1 MNDTKSEA
9 QGATVPNQDA
19 LLDSLKKVTIELRT
33 TRERLRRA
41 EEGRAEPIA
50 IIGMGCRYPGGV
62 RTPDDLWDLVRD
74 ERDAIGGIPE
84 NRGWPLERLL
94 DPDPERVGTIYT
106 REGGFI
112 HDAGEFDAR
121 FFGLGSVEAK
131 ITDPQLRLLMETA
144 WESCESAGIDPERL
158 KGTRTGVFAG
168 CMYHQYGIGAD
179 NPGGLRVT
187 DGTGGVISGYISYA
201 FGLNGPAVSIDTACS
216 SSLVS
221 IHLACQSLIN
231 GDSSLALAGGAA
243 LVVTPEVLVE
253 YSRQRGLAPDGRC
266 KAFAAGANG
275 IGWAEGAGL
284 LLLERLSDAE
294 ANGHRPLALIRGSA
308 TNQDGASNGFMA
320 PSGPAQER
328 VIRSALENA
337 GLGTAEVDAVEAH
350 GTGTIL
356 GDPIEA
362 RAVLATYGRD
372 RADAGPLWL
381 GSLKSNIGHS
391 QAAAGVGGV
400 IKMVMALRNEML
412 PRSLYAEEP
421 TQEVDWEAG
430 DVELLTEARP
440 WPRHPRP
447 RRAGISSFGATG
459 TNAHLILEEP
469 PAPASNSAAAEELP
483 ATPLLLSAKSP
494 EALAAVADRLGDHLR
509 RHPEAELG
517 AVAHTLAT
525 GRSRFEHRAVVA
537 TRDREQ
543 VLAALDAVARGED
556 SEDVALGAAAEG
568 GAAKKPVFL
577 FPGQGSQWGGMAVD
591 LLDDSPRFAQRIAE
605 CEDALAPH
613 VEWSLRAVLRGDEN
627 APPLDRID
635 VVQPTLFSMAVA
647 LAGLWR
653 DRGVE
658 PAAVLGHSQGEIA
671 AAHLVGA
678 LDLEDA
684 ARLVARRSQ
693 VLMEHGDGAGG
704 MALAAISPEELSARV
719 AGWEELVS
727 LAAINGPSSI
737 VLSGGNDGIEEVLR
751 RCEEAGI
758 WTRRIRGASGAGHS
772 PAIEPMREDLIAAA
786 AGIEARSVEIPFY
799 SSVTG
804 GRIDTAALD
813 AEYWYRNAR
822 ETVRFGP
829 TVELL
834 LEEGFEHFIE
844 PSPNPLLAF
853 PLGEALARAGVGA
866 GAVSGTLRR
875 QRGGLAD
882 FLHGL
887 GSAWVNG
894 VDVDWE
900 GSLPTPAAPASLPTY
915 PFQRSHF
922 WLQGTAAGGDASA
935 IGLESTPHPLLGAVV
950 RSAEDDRLLFS
961 GRLSLET
968 EPWLG
973 GHGGMGMVLVP
984 GAAFVELALHAGR
997 ELGWDLLEELTLES
1011 PLLLPARGA
1020 VQVQLSVAEVGEDG
1034 RRSLRFYARPETAE
1048 AEGPAEWVRHAAGT
1062 LARGDDGEADRG
1074 EAFAKAWPPPGAEE
1088 LGLEGFYDELAAVGM
1103 EYGPSFQNV
1112 RAAWVLGDRLYTEV
1126 DLAAAEE
1133 ATASSYG
1140 LHPALLDGAIHS
1152 MAALVRAGGE
1162 EDLEAGLPFSFGRVS
1177 LRQTGTSSLRVML
1190 QRQGESGF
1198 SLRLADQ
1205 SGANIGAVDSIV
1217 VRPVPAEMLGSEA
1230 SVDEGMF
1237 TVDWVPVTVA
1247 DEAAQSVAL
1256 IGEPATAADL
1266 GLADA
1271 PAYPDV
1277 ASLASAVG
1285 AGEAAPEVA
1294 LLPVPGGAEVID
1306 ALHDACRVALE
1317 AAQDWL
1323 KDERLVGVRLAFV
1336 TSGAVEVN
1344 ADEPLLGLSQSP
1356 VWGLVR
1362 AAQAE
1367 HPGCFAL
1374 VDLDGEP
1381 TSAASLPVALALDEP
1396 SLALRDG
1403 EAFAA
1408 RLRRAQPAD
1417 ASLAP
1422 ALDPEGTVLLTGGTG
1437 DLAAVVARHLV
1448 DDHGARHLLLASR
1461 SGGTKP
1467 GTAELRAELEGLGA
1481 KVEFAACDVGDR
1493 ERLAELLATIDPAH
1507 PLTAVIH
1514 AAAVLDDGLLNDQT
1528 AERFDRVLAAKADA
1542 AWHLHELTAERD
1554 LAAFVLFSSLSGV
1567 VGFPGQ
1573 PNYAAANCFL
1583 DALAAHRRAA
1593 GLPATSIAWG
1603 LWERTRQRGE
1613 EVFSELQA
1621 GRLLAAGFPP
1631 IGDEQGMELLDAAM
1645 ASPRAAVVAA
1655 PTNQGVWRALASVD
1669 APPPLLRELVPARLG
1684 QASSERVESLARR
1697 LASIPAVEREDAV
1710 VGFLSEQIAAVLG
1723 HDAADELDPDVPFM
1737 ELGFDSLAILQLR
1750 NRLNA
1755 ATGLNLTPS
1764 VAFDHP
1770 TTRSLAAHL
1779 AGQVEV
1785 DAAPAAA
1792 GEILTTL
1799 LRGAQEEGRTGEFL
1813 IHLHTV
1819 SAFRPSFAAIEESGV
1834 EPYWLHLARGTA
1846 PALLACV
1853 PSVTPISGP
1862 HEYARLAREFQDER
1876 DVLSTRWPGF
1886 NTLEPIPA
1894 TLEVAA
1900 ELQAAAILEASA
1912 GTPFVLV
1919 GHSTGGV
1926 LAYRTAQCLE
1936 GLGSPLLATVLIDS
1950 YYPADLTGSG
1960 AGGSGMAA
1968 VGLGI
1973 AEGLLAGPQASIVD
1987 DVRLTAMAAYLRLLG
2002 EVEAEPI
2009 AAPLLLVRAS
2019 EQIGGSVGDGDWR
2032 PHWDVDHD
2040 VVDVPGNH
2048 LTMMDEHV
2056 EATAQAISEW
2066 LAVAVP
2072 DESALEVNEGR
2083 EVRR

>member
-1 MNDTKSEA
+1 MNDTKSDPK
-9 QGATVPNQDA
+9 GASVPNQDA
-19 LLDSLKKVTIELRT
+19 LLDSLKKVTIELRS
-33 TRERLRRA
+33 TRERLLRA
-41 EEGRAEPIA
+41 EEARAEPIA
-50 IIGMGCRYPGGV
+50 IVGMGCRYPGGV
-62 RTPDDLWDLVRD
+62 RTPDDLWELVRD
-74 ERDAIGGIPE
+74 ERDAICGIPE

-94 DPDPERVGTIYT
+94 DPDPTRVGTIYT
-106 REGGFI
+106 REGGYM
-112 HDAGEFDAR
+112 HDAGEFDAS
-121 FFGLGSVEAK
+121 FFGLGPVEAK
-131 ITDPQLRLLMETA
+131 IADPQLRLLMETA
-144 WESCESAGIDPERL
+144 WESCEVAGIDPERL

-168 CMYHQYGIGAD
+168 CMYHQYGIGVD

-187 DGTGGVISGYISYA
+187 DGTGAVISGYVSYA

-221 IHLACQSLIN
+221 IHLACQSLID
-231 GDSSLALAGGAA
+231 GESSLALAGGVA
-243 LVVTPEVLVE
+243 LVVTPEILVE

-275 IGWAEGAGL
+275 IGWGEGAGL

-308 TNQDGASNGFMA
+308 INQDGASNGFMA

-337 GLGTAEVDAVEAH
+337 GLGAAEVDAVEAH

-372 RADAGPLWL
+372 RADAEPLWL

-400 IKMVMALRNEML
+400 IKMVMALKNETL

-430 DVELLTEARP
+430 EVELLTEPRP

-459 TNAHLILEEP
+459 TNAHLILEEA
-469 PAPASNSAAAEELP
+469 PAPDSSSAPAEDPP

-494 EALAAVADRLGDHLR
+494 EALAVVAERLGDHLR

-525 GRSRFEHRAVVA
+525 GRSHFEHRAVVA
-537 TRDREQ
+537 ASGREQ
-543 VLAALDAVARGED
+543 VLGALDAVARGEESD
-556 SEDVALGAAAEG
+556 DVALGVAAESA
-568 GAAKKPVFL
+568 AAKKPVFL
-577 FPGQGSQWGGMAVD
+577 FPGQGSQWASMAIG

-605 CEDALAPH
+605 CEEALAPH
-613 VEWSLRAVLRGDEN
+613 VEWSLSAVLRGDEN
-627 APPLDRID
+627 APPLDQID

-647 LAGLWR
+647 LTDLWR
-653 DRGVE
+653 AWGVE
-658 PAAVLGHSQGEIA
+658 PVAVLGHSQGEIA
-671 AAHLVGA
+671 AAHVVGA
-678 LDLEDA
+678 LDLDDA

-737 VLSGGNDGIEEVLR
+737 VLSGVTDGIEEVLR

-772 PAIEPMREDLIAAA
+772 PAVEPMREDLIAVA

-813 AEYWYRNAR
+813 AEYWFRNAR

-853 PLGEALARAGVGA
+853 PLGEALARAGVSA
-866 GAVSGTLRR
+866 KAVSGTLRR
-875 QRGGLAD
+875 DRGGEAD
-882 FLHGL
+882 FLHGV
-887 GSAWVNG
+887 GSAWANG
-894 VDVDWE
+894 VEVDWE
-900 GSLPTPAAPASLPTY
+900 SSLPTPSAPAPLPTY
-915 PFQRSHF
+915 PFRGSHF

-935 IGLESTPHPLLGAVV
+935 IGLESTAHPLLGAVV
-950 RSAEDDRLLFS
+950 RTAEDDRLLFS

-997 ELGWDLLEELTLES
+997 ELGWDLLEELTLEA
-1011 PLLLPARGA
+1011 PLLLPPRGA
-1020 VQVQLSVAEVGEDG
+1020 VQIQLSVAEADEDG
-1034 RRSLRFYARPETAE
+1034 RRDLRFYARPETADGEE
-1048 AEGPAEWVRHAAGT
+1048 AAEWVRHAAGA
-1062 LARGDDGEADRG
+1062 LAKDEDGEAGRRED
-1074 EAFAKAWPPPGAEE
+1074 FARAWPPPGAEE
-1088 LGLEGFYDELAAVGM
+1088 LRLEGFYDELAAVGM

-1112 RAAWVLGDRLYTEV
+1112 RAAWVLGDCLYTEV

-1133 ATASSYG
+1133 AVASLYG

-1152 MAALVRAGGE
+1152 MGTLVRADGE
-1162 EDLEAGLPFSFGRVS
+1162 AELEAGLPFSFSRVS
-1177 LRQTGTSSLRVML
+1177 LRQTGASSLRVML
-1190 QRQGESGF
+1190 QRQGESEF

-1205 SGANIGAVDSIV
+1205 SGADVGAVDSIV
-1217 VRPVPAEMLGSEA
+1217 VRPVPAEMLASEA
-1230 SVDEGMF
+1230 GAEEGMF
-1237 TVDWVPVTVA
+1237 TTDWAPVAVA
-1247 DEAAQSVAL
+1247 DDVAL
-1256 IGEPATAADL
+1256 PVAFVGEPTAAAAL
-1266 GLADA
+1266 GLTDA
-1271 PAYPDV
+1271 LAYPDIG
-1277 ASLASAVG
+1277 SLASAVG
-1285 AGEAAPEVA
+1285 AGEAAPKVA
-1294 LLPVPGGAEVID
+1294 LLPVPGGAEVVE
-1306 ALHDACRVALE
+1306 ALHEACRVALQ

-1323 KDERLVGVRLAFV
+1323 NDERLAGVRLAFL
-1336 TSGAVEVN
+1336 TTGAVEVT
-1344 ADEPLLGLSQSP
+1344 AGEPLLGLSQSP

-1362 AAQAE
+1362 VAQSE
-1367 HPGCFAL
+1367 HPGRFVL

-1381 TSAASLPVALALDEP
+1381 ASAAALPAALALDEP
-1396 SLALRDG
+1396 SLALRQG
-1403 EAFAA
+1403 ESFAA
-1408 RLRRAQPAD
+1408 RLRRAQPAEV
-1417 ASLAP
+1417 AP
-1422 ALDPEGTVLLTGGTG
+1422 ARALDPEGTVLLTGGTG
-1437 DLAAVVARHLV
+1437 DLAGVVARHLV
-1448 DDHGARHLLLASR
+1448 DVHGARHLLLASR

-1481 KVEFAACDVGDR
+1481 KVEFAACDVSDR
-1493 ERLAELLATIDPAH
+1493 ERLAELLAAIDPAH

-1514 AAAVLDDGLLNDQT
+1514 TAAVLDDGLLSDQT
-1528 AERFDRVLAAKADA
+1528 AERFDPVLAAKADA

-1554 LAAFVLFSSLSGV
+1554 LAAFVLFSSLAGV

-1583 DALAAHRRAA
+1583 DALAVHRRAA

-1613 EVFSELQA
+1613 EIFSELQA
-1621 GRLLAAGFPP
+1621 GRLLTAGFPP
-1631 IGDEQGMELLDAAM
+1631 IEDEQGMALFDAAI
-1645 ASPRAAVVAA
+1645 ASPRGAVVAA
-1655 PTNQGVWRALASVD
+1655 PTNQGVWRALASID

-1684 QASSERVESLARR
+1684 QGSSARVESLARR
-1697 LASIPAVEREDAV
+1697 LASVPVGEREDAV
-1710 VGFLSEQIAAVLG
+1710 VAFLFEQIAAVLG
-1723 HDAADELDPDVPFM
+1723 LDAANELDPDVPFM

-1770 TTRSLAAHL
+1770 TMRSLAAHL
-1779 AGQVEV
+1779 AGEIEV
-1785 DAAPAAA
+1785 DVAPAAA
-1792 GEILTTL
+1792 GVVLTTL
-1799 LRGAQEEGRTGEFL
+1799 LRGAAEEGRTGEFL
-1813 IHLHTV
+1813 AHLLTV
-1819 SAFRPSFAAIEESGV
+1819 STFRPSFTTVEESEV
-1834 EPYWLHLARGTA
+1834 EPYTLRLARGTA

-1862 HEYARLAREFQDER
+1862 HEYARLAREFEDER
-1876 DVLSTRWPGF
+1876 GVLSTRWPGF
-1886 NTLEPIPA
+1886 NALEPIPA

-1900 ELQAAAILEASA
+1900 ELQAAAILEASDGA
-1912 GTPFVLV
+1912 PFVLL

-1926 LAYRTAQCLE
+1926 LAYRTAHCLE
-1936 GLGSPLLATVLIDS
+1936 DQGRPPLATVLLDS
-1950 YYPADLTGSG
+1950 YYPSYLT
-1960 AGGSGMAA
+1960 GGSGMAA

-1987 DVRLTAMAAYLRLLG
+1987 DIRLTAMAAYLRLLG
-2002 EVEAEPI
+2002 EIEAEPL
-2009 AAPLLLVRAS
+2009 AAPLLLVRAT

-2032 PHWDVDHD
+2032 AHWDVDHD

-2056 EATAQAISEW
+2056 ESTARAISEW

-2072 DESALEVNEGR
+2072 DESALEANEGR